1 MTKDRLTY
9 VDTAKYIALFLVV
22 LSHSNLHGTSLA
34 SFLFTFHVPLFFV
47 FSGYT
52 SRKASLGGA
61 KLMLTKRIQR
71 LLVPY
76 FIYAFILGDRPNSLS
91 MVFNIAYGS
100 IQTIS
105 QSTASHLWFLP
116 CFFLSI
122 VMYDIIEFMR
132 GKMKS
137 IYWISIPI
145 LIVLSYVTSNKMLG
159 DHLQRGWLW
168 GVNSA
173 FTGCILIYVGRLL
186 RLVMNRYIDRIGN
199 RWVHLAISLGI
210 IALSILVTLPNLGK
224 HVNIAYATYGVFPL
238 FFITILMMSVAVL
251 SFAKAIDNH
260 VTAEYGKYT
269 LPIYAFH
276 LLIMG
281 CITLFGGKIIDV
293 HGFYASIIIS
303 FVTLIISTLLIIPI
317 KKFAPNIAGVFK

>member
-1 MTKDRLTY
+1 MSKERLTY
-9 VDTAKYIALFLVV
+9 VDTAKYIALLLVI
-22 LSHSNLHGTSLA
+22 LSHSNLHGTLLA

-52 SRKASLGGA
+52 SKNASLGGA
-61 KLMLTKRIQR
+61 KLLLTKRVQR

-122 VMYDIIEFMR
+122 VMYDIIEFIR

-137 IYWISIPI
+137 LYWISIPV
-145 LIVLSYVTSNKMLG
+145 LFVLSYVTGSSMLG
-159 DHLQRGWLW
+159 GKLQRGWLW
-168 GVNSA
+168 GLNSA
-173 FTGCILIYVGRLL
+173 FTGCILIHTGRLL
-186 RLVMNRYIDRIGN
+186 RLVINRYFDRIGN
-199 RWVHLAISLGI
+199 RWVLLAISIGI
-210 IALSILVTLPNLGK
+210 LALSILVTMPNLGK
-224 HVNIAYATYGVFPL
+224 HVNIAYANYGVFPL
-238 FFITILMMSVAVL
+238 FFITIIMMSVAVL
-251 SFAKAIDNH
+251 SFAKAVDNH

-281 CITLFGGKIIDV
+281 VVTIVMGKIIDV
-293 HGFYASIIIS
+293 QGFYASIFIS
-303 FVTLIISTLLIIPI
+303 FITLIITTVLIIPI